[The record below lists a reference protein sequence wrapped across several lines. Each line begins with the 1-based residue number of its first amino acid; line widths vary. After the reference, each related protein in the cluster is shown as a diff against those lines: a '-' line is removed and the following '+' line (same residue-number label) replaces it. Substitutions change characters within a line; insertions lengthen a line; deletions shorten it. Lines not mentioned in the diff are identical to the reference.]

1 MQDCVFGTDW
11 EIEHV
16 VIADPGRS
24 PLLSV
29 KQTMPPVRAGTVPR
43 ARLEDRLDW
52 AASKLTVVVAPA
64 GWGKTSLLT
73 GWAHRV
79 AATTPVAWVS
89 LDEADDEPIRFWSY
103 VIAAL
108 RRVSDQISTAAL
120 DALRSSNEGLL
131 SQALPTLLNELA
143 EASTAHV
150 LVLDDFQVITSHEVH
165 ESLEFVVAYLPPT
178 LRIVIASRQDPPLP
192 LARMRVRGELT
203 EVRADDLRFSR
214 EESRA
219 LMTAVAATELDA
231 DLTSA
236 LWEQTEGWPAGLQL
250 AALTVRDSTAADA
263 IRNISG
269 SDRHLF
275 DYFAAEVFPALA
287 PAQRELLVRAV
298 PLELLSGSLCDAA
311 LDVHGSA
318 AVLAELERADLFVV
332 ALDRDGEWYRCHPLL
347 RDAMMR
353 TPDGRSAR
361 TDGAVLR
368 RAAQWFE
375 AHDRIDDAVRHLLEA
390 GDAGAAAELLRT
402 HEDWFRRR
410 AWAGTY
416 LSLGERLPEDVV
428 HASLALS
435 MTYAAEFTWQ
445 RERGVHW
452 LEVCDRRI
460 DDDTIVDRWRNPR
473 AAVLALRAVMGV
485 PVVET
490 ATSVAMLEEA
500 VSMEAAAGSVD
511 NPVGQIALG
520 RAYGFDGRFEDAVRV
535 LGDVKRGRVTID
547 WWADVDP
554 YLSGLLALFLLQLDR
569 GEEVDRLLVEA
580 RRFLDSAEG
589 AERGAPPLVAML
601 LGIVEGRRSAQ
612 RGDLARGR
620 VLLTEG
626 LSVADIVA
634 RPVFTVL
641 GLTYLVDLEL
651 AAGDRDAAE
660 VALVQAREIADNDPV
675 PQFAHQH
682 LVDAEARIGRVAVRT
697 AVRTGSL
704 FEPLTDREL
713 SILRMLPGTATQRE
727 IGAALYLSINTVKA
741 YNKSLYRK
749 LGVGGRQDAVRVAR
763 QLQLI

>member
-1 MQDCVFGTDW
+1 M
-11 EIEHV
+11 
-16 VIADPGRS
+16 IAEPGRS

-29 KQTMPPVRAGTVPR
+29 KQTMPPVRAGTVVR
-43 ARLEDRLDW
+43 GRLEGRLDA

-64 GWGKTSLLT
+64 GWGKTSLVT

-79 AATTPVAWVS
+79 AAETPVAWLS
-89 LDEADDEPIRFWSY
+89 LDEADDEPVRFWSY
-103 VIAAL
+103 VITSL
-108 RRVSDQISTAAL
+108 RRVSDQIGTAAL
-120 DALRSSNEGLL
+120 DALRSSNEALL

-143 EASTAHV
+143 EAPNTFV

-178 LRIVIASRQDPPLP
+178 LRIVIASRRDPPLP

-214 EESRA
+214 AESRE
-219 LMTAVAATELDA
+219 LMSAVAATELDA
-231 DLTSA
+231 DLTTA

-250 AALTVRDSTAADA
+250 AALTLRDAADADA
-263 IRNISG
+263 IRHISG
-269 SDRHLF
+269 ADRHLF
-275 DYFAAEVFPALA
+275 DYFAGEVFPALA
-287 PAQRELLVRAV
+287 PAQRELLVRAA

-318 AVLAELERADLFVV
+318 VVLAELERADLFVV

-347 RDAMMR
+347 RDALMR

-390 GDAGAAAELLRT
+390 GEAAEAEELLRT

-416 LSLGERLPEDVV
+416 LSLGERLPENVI

-445 RERGVHW
+445 RERGGQW
-452 LEVCDRRI
+452 LEVCGRRI
-460 DDDTIVDRWRNPR
+460 DDGTVVDRWRNPR
-473 AAVLALRAVMGV
+473 AAVLALRAVMEV
-485 PVVET
+485 PIVET

-500 VSMEAAAGSVD
+500 VEMEASAGSVD

-520 RAYGFDGRFEDAVRV
+520 RAYGLDGRFTDAVRV
-535 LGDVKRGRVTID
+535 LSAVKRDRVTID
-547 WWADVDP
+547 WWTDVDP

-569 GEEVDRLLVEA
+569 VEEVDRLLVEA
-580 RRFLDSAEG
+580 RRSLDSSDG
-589 AERGAPPLVAML
+589 ERHEAPPLVAML

-612 RGDLARGR
+612 RRDLARGR
-620 VLLTEG
+620 ALLAEG
-626 LSVADIVA
+626 LAVADIVA

-651 AAGDRDAAE
+651 AAGNRTAAE
-660 VALVQAREIADNDPV
+660 AALVQAREIADNDPV
-675 PQFAHQH
+675 PLFAQQH
-682 LVDAEARIGRVAVRT
+682 LLAAEARIGRIAVR
-697 AVRTGSL
+697 AALGTGSL
-704 FEPLTDREL
+704 VEPLTDREL

-749 LGVGGRQDAVRVAR
+749 LGVGGRQDAVRIAR